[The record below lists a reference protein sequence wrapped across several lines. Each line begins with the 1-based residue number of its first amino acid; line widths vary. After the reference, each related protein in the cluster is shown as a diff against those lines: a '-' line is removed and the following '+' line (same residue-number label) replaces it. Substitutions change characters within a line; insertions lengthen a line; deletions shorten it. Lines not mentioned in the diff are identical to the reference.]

1 MSSSVS
7 DLEDQPAALPRSTG
21 PHDRAERPSDPPLAS
36 DHLADVLLRD
46 VQAEHDGV
54 VPQLLL
60 DADGVGVVHQP
71 LSQVCEELSQDS

>member
-7 DLEDQPAALPRSTG
+7 DLEDQPAPLPGSTG
-21 PHDRAERPSDPPLAS
+21 PHDRAERPRDPALAS

-60 DADGVGVVHQP
+60 DADGVGVVDQP
-71 LSQVCEELSQDS
+71 LGQVCEELSQDS